1 MRIVFRLLLIV
12 ALVAVLVHSQGA
24 RGGSRG
30 GGSRGGSRYR
40 GGGTSRGSSCQGSDC
55 RKVGIIVGS
64 VIGGILG
71 LIAVIFLIIFCCR
84 RYRGRPSESNTS
96 FINKNSTNELNK
108 TYQTYEENYFK
119 NGDWMSRYYQYGQWH
134 GPHLM
139 SLTFDHATGQVTGH
153 GYDDVG
159 KFTIDGTFSEENQRI
174 ALNKTYALGT
184 GDPKENSGHAAT
196 IQLTWNTIH
205 GQFEGKWFVQT
216 SNYRGEDKF
225 ELKFGGSSESFLEK
239 RAD

>member
-1 MRIVFRLLLIV
+1 MHIVFRLVLIV
-12 ALVAVLVHSQGA
+12 ALVVILVHSQGA

-30 GGSRGGSRYR
+30 GGSRGGSGYR
-40 GGGTSRGSSCQGSDC
+40 GGTNRGSTCQGSNC
-55 RKVGIIVGS
+55 HKAGIIVGS

-71 LIAVIFLIIFCCR
+71 LIAIIFLIIFCCR
-84 RYRGRPSESNTS
+84 RYRGRPSESNAS
-96 FINKNSTNELNK
+96 FITKSSTNERNK

-139 SLTFDHATGQVTGH
+139 SITFDHATGRVTGH

-174 ALNKTYALGT
+174 ALTKIYALGT
-184 GDPKENSGHAAT
+184 GDAKENFGHAVSVKL
-196 IQLTWNTIH
+196 IWNTSH

-216 SNYRGEDKF
+216 NNYRGEDKF

-239 RAD
+239 RVD